1 MRIDNLSLK
10 NNNVKEH
17 PDCKGRKMTIC
28 LAEFVECKT
37 ETTNCFWGI
46 PFGMKRLCRHA
57 NAMSFIQYPDTSD
70 DSLLNKQ

>member
-46 PFGMKRLCRHA
+46 PFGTGRLCRHA
-57 NAMSFIQYPDTSD
+57 NAMSFIENLKD
-70 DSLLNKQ
+70 N